1 MRIATDPL
9 THLVYAT
16 NLYPDNVVVIN
27 GRTDKVAA
35 SVRVGKQPLGI
46 ATDPLTNTV
55 YVANIVSHSVTVLAG
70 SG

>member
-1 MRIATDPL
+1 M
-9 THLVYAT
+9 
-16 NLYPDNVVVIN
+16 IN

-55 YVANIVSHSVTVLAG
+55 YVANIVSRSVTVLAG
-70 SG
+70 SR